1 MRIILCTINMLQS
14 YFCFYF
20 IFLYVLCTIRI
31 IFVWWERKCCRESHH
46 VNQVTHEWDFRKYK
60 EWFWKKRCWCGKCR
74 NPFPQGFLELTMRLS
89 ILLGESLKM
98 DYPLSFFFKKKIEN
112 NNPTP
117 IYFLIQNRKEENPL
131 KSSFC
136 LSHWLLIFIAPFR
149 LSFDFR
155 SSDNTL
161 CQPYFSCCQRVAL
174 IYAWKL

>member
-1 MRIILCTINMLQS
+1 MSGTSGN
-14 YFCFYF
+14 
-20 IFLYVLCTIRI
+20 T
-31 IFVWWERKCCRESHH
+31 K
-46 VNQVTHEWDFRKYK
+46 NDFG
-60 EWFWKKRCWCGKCR
+60 KKRCWCGKCR

-98 DYPLSFFFKKKIEN
+98 DYPLSLKKKNLEN

-117 IYFLIQNRKEENPL
+117 IYFLKQNRKEENPL

-136 LSHWLLIFIAPFR
+136 SSHWLLIFIAPFR

-161 CQPYFSCCQRVAL
+161 CQPYFSCCLWGAL